1 MPHFSLKSH
10 RRVPNP
16 KAIRHGDIVEHQA
29 LPLVFHTQLIL
40 TGLATKSFAK
50 DRRILARFGLHGA
63 L

>member
-1 MPHFSLKSH
+1 MPHFLLASH

-29 LPLVFHTQLIL
+29 LPLVFHTQLVLI
-40 TGLATKSFAK
+40 GLVTKSFAK
-50 DRRILARFGLHGA
+50 DRRILTHFGLHGA